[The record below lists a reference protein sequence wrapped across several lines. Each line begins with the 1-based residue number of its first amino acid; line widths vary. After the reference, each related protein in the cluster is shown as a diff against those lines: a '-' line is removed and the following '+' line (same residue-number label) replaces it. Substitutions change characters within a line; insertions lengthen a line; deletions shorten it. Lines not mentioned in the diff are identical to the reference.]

1 MTWDDGLAWIYS
13 TRETNIKFGLE
24 KTHRLLD
31 ALGRPEKNL
40 RFLHVAGTN
49 GKGSVCA
56 MLDAILR
63 RSGYKVGL
71 FTSPHLMDFR
81 ERIRV
86 DGKMISRSVAAD
98 GLSRIKVAIEEW
110 ESGPTFFEIAT
121 ILALDYFAA
130 QGCDFVVLE
139 TGMGGRLD
147 STNAVTPLVSVVTPI
162 AMDHMSWLGDTLPE
176 IAGEKAGIIK
186 SGVPVVSSLQDPEAA
201 SVLASKALDVGS
213 VLEFVSEPWAEVV
226 ALAGSHQRWNAAL
239 AVAAV
244 KAAGIACASECISDA
259 LASVSWPARFQFLSE
274 RLVLDGAHNLHSAR
288 ALVET
293 WREVFQEERATVV
306 FGALQ
311 DKEYAGMLEVL
322 SGIASDF
329 VFVPVRNDRSASVE
343 SFSSFALAP
352 STLAADLRTAMELA
366 LSGSR
371 PVLVTGSL
379 YLAGEVLELTQKSS
393 F

>member
-1 MTWDDGLAWIYS
+1 MTWHDGLAWIYS

-63 RSGYKVGL
+63 RSGYRVGL

-86 DGKMISRSVAAD
+86 DGEMISESDAVA
-98 GLSRIKVAIEEW
+98 GLSRIKWTVEEW
-110 ESGPTFFEIAT
+110 ENGPTFFEIAT
-121 ILALDYFAA
+121 VLALDYFAA

-162 AMDHMSWLGDTLPE
+162 AMDHMSWLGDTLPK

-186 SGVPVVSSLQDPEAA
+186 SGVPVVSSPQAPEAA
-201 SVLASKALDVGS
+201 SVLAAKALDVGS
-213 VLEFVSEPWAEVV
+213 VLEFVSEPWLGSV
-226 ALAGSHQRWNAAL
+226 ALAGLHQRWNAAL

-244 KAAGIACASECISDA
+244 KAAGIACTEETISDA

-274 RLVLDGAHNLHSAR
+274 RFVLDGAHNLHSAR

-293 WREVFQEERATVV
+293 WRGVFQDERATVV

-311 DKEYAGMLEVL
+311 DKEYEGMLEVL
-322 SGIASDF
+322 ADIASDF
-329 VFVPVRNDRSASVE
+329 VFVPVRNDRSASLE
-343 SFSSFALAP
+343 SFSGFERAP
-352 STLAADLRTAMELA
+352 FTLVEDLRTALDLA
-366 LSGSR
+366 FSGSR

-379 YLAGEVLELTQKSS
+379 YLAGEVLELTKKTS

>member
-1 MTWDDGLAWIYS
+1 VTWHDGLAWIYS

-63 RSGYKVGL
+63 RSGYRVGL

-86 DGKMISRSVAAD
+86 DGEMISESDAVA
-98 GLSRIKVAIEEW
+98 GLSRIKWTVEEW
-110 ESGPTFFEIAT
+110 ENGPTFFEIAT
-121 ILALDYFAA
+121 VLALDYFAA

-162 AMDHMSWLGDTLPE
+162 AMDHMSWLGDTLPK

-186 SGVPVVSSLQDPEAA
+186 SGVPVVSSPQAPEAA
-201 SVLASKALDVGS
+201 SVLAAKALDVGS
-213 VLEFVSEPWAEVV
+213 VLEFVSEPWLGSV
-226 ALAGSHQRWNAAL
+226 ALVGLHQRWNAAL

-244 KAAGIACASECISDA
+244 KAAGIACTEETISDA

-274 RLVLDGAHNLHSAR
+274 RFVLDGAHNLHSAR

-293 WREVFQEERATVV
+293 WRGVFQDERATVV

-311 DKEYAGMLEVL
+311 DKEYEGMLEVL
-322 SGIASDF
+322 AEIASDF
-329 VFVPVRNDRSASVE
+329 VFVPVRNDRSASLE
-343 SFSSFALAP
+343 SFSGFARAP
-352 STLAADLRTAMELA
+352 FTLAADLRAALDLA
-366 LSGSR
+366 FSGSR
-371 PVLVTGSL
+371 LVLVTGSL
-379 YLAGEVLELTQKSS
+379 YLAGEVLELTKKTS

>member
-1 MTWDDGLAWIYS
+1 MTWNDGLAWLYS
-13 TRETNIKFGLE
+13 TRESSIKFGLE

-31 ALGRPEKNL
+31 ALGRPDKKL

-63 RSGYKVGL
+63 RSGYRVGL
-71 FTSPHLMDFR
+71 FTSPHLKDFR

-86 DGKMISRSVAAD
+86 DGEMISESDAAV
-98 GLSRIKVAIEEW
+98 GLSRIRGAVEEW
-110 ESGPTFFEIAT
+110 ENGPTFFEIAT
-121 ILALDYFAA
+121 ILALDYFAERR
-130 QGCDFVVLE
+130 CDFVVLE

-147 STNAVTPLVSVVTPI
+147 STNAVTPLVSVITPI
-162 AMDHMSWLGDTLPE
+162 AMDHMSWLGETLPE

-186 SGVPVVSSLQDPEAA
+186 NGVPVVSAPQAPEAA
-201 SVLASKALDVGS
+201 SVLVAKALECGAP
-213 VLEFVSEPWAEVV
+213 LKFVSAPLSGEI
-226 ALAGSHQRWNAAL
+226 ALAGHHQKWNAAL
-239 AVAAV
+239 AVAALQ
-244 KAAGIACASECISDA
+244 AAGVACSEECISDA
-259 LASVSWPARFQFLSE
+259 LAGVSWPARFQFLSD
-274 RLVLDGAHNLHSAR
+274 RLVLDGAHNIHSAR

-293 WREVFQEERATVV
+293 WREVFQDERATVV

-311 DKEYAGMLEVL
+311 DKEYEGMLKVL
-322 SGIASDF
+322 AEIASDF
-329 VFVPVRNDRSASVE
+329 VFVPVRNERSATVE
-343 SFSSFALAP
+343 SFSGFDLVPSAIAENLPTGLA
-352 STLAADLRTAMELA
+352 LA

-379 YLAGEVLELTQKSS
+379 YLAGEVLELAEKSP

>member
-86 DGKMISRSVAAD
+86 DGKMISRSAAAE
-98 GLSRIKVAIEEW
+98 GLSRIKGAVEEW
-110 ESGPTFFEIAT
+110 ENGPTFFEIAT
-121 ILALDYFAA
+121 ILALDHFAS

-186 SGVPVVSSLQDPEAA
+186 SGVPAVS
-201 SVLASKALDVGS
+201 
-213 VLEFVSEPWAEVV
+213 
-226 ALAGSHQRWNAAL
+226 
-239 AVAAV
+239 
-244 KAAGIACASECISDA
+244 
-259 LASVSWPARFQFLSE
+259 
-274 RLVLDGAHNLHSAR
+274 
-288 ALVET
+288 
-293 WREVFQEERATVV
+293 
-306 FGALQ
+306 
-311 DKEYAGMLEVL
+311 
-322 SGIASDF
+322 
-329 VFVPVRNDRSASVE
+329 
-343 SFSSFALAP
+343 
-352 STLAADLRTAMELA
+352 
-366 LSGSR
+366 
-371 PVLVTGSL
+371 
-379 YLAGEVLELTQKSS
+379 
-393 F
+393 